1 MRIPTPSH
9 AASGTRYRRRA
20 KRGII
25 TAGPKQTAVTTS
37 VFPYP
42 GGKSYLAP
50 WIIDH
55 IPPHRCYVEVFGGS
69 AAVLVTKDESHIE
82 VYNDRDGD
90 LVQFFT
96 VLREREDELVEWL
109 QQTPYA
115 REQHEAWKRAFYDG
129 ERPDGP
135 IERAGRFFYLR
146 YSQYAAKYRTASGFA
161 AANQRNKARKFRN
174 ATEHLH
180 EFAERFQNVQIENL
194 DYAELMAQY
203 DGEQTFFYADPPY
216 VDEGDILYRH
226 GEFDHER
233 FVETLCELEG
243 RWAVSY
249 QRLPARLEEYTVVE
263 QDRSQFMNKQHDD
276 ASRSTAAT
284 ERLVMNYDVKETGR
298 FQRGTQTTLPGV
310 NGGFGQSDRIDRS
323 E

>member
-1 MRIPTPSH
+1 M
-9 AASGTRYRRRA
+9 
-20 KRGII
+20 
-25 TAGPKQTAVTTS
+25 TTS

-55 IPPHRCYVEVFGGS
+55 IPAHECYVEVFGGS
-69 AAVLVTKDESHIE
+69 AAVLVNKEESHTE

-96 VLREREDELVEWL
+96 VLRNREDELVEWL

-115 REQHEAWKRAFYDG
+115 RDQHEEWKEAFYAGD
-129 ERPDGP
+129 RPNDP

-174 ATEHLH
+174 ATEQLH
-180 EFAERFQNVQIENL
+180 EFAERFHDVQIENL
-194 DYAELMAQY
+194 DYTDLLDQY
-203 DGEQTFFYADPPY
+203 DSEHSFFYADPPY

-226 GEFDHER
+226 GEFDHAQ
-233 FVETLCELEG
+233 FVDALEELEG
-243 RWAVSY
+243 YWAVSY
-249 QRLPARLEEYTVVE
+249 QRLPERLEQYTVVE

-276 ASRSTAAT
+276 ESRSTAAT
-284 ERLVMNYDVKETGR
+284 ERLVMNYDVDETGT
-298 FQRGTQTTLPGV
+298 FQTGNQTTLPGIIESTD
-310 NGGFGQSDRIDRS
+310 N
-323 E
+323 